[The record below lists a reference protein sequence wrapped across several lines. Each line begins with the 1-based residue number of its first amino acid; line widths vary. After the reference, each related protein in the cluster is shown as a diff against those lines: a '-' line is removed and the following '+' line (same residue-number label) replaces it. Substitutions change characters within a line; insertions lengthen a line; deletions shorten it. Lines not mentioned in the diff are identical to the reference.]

1 MAGNDGGADG
11 KQVAELSRDLET
23 ASDSMMTFRC
33 LCIFIRAKKTQYQ
46 KLLEAIR
53 YRGGNGRS
61 FIQKYH
67 RGVWIMMRSGLSDFG

>member
-46 KLLEAIR
+46 KLLEAI
-53 YRGGNGRS
+53 
-61 FIQKYH
+61 
-67 RGVWIMMRSGLSDFG
+67 